1 VAIFILRT
9 VSVLVV
15 LLFHGKKRVTRL
27 VYSFVNASFSLETR
41 WMTSPRML

>member
-1 VAIFILRT
+1 VAIFIPRT

-15 LLFHGKKRVTRL
+15 LWFHGKKRVTRL